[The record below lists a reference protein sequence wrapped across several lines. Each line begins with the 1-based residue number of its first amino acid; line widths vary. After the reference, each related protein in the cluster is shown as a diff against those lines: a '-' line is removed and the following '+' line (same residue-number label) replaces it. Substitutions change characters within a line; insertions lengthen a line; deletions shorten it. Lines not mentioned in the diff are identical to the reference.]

1 MDYHFFMEKVLLRI
15 VDSKP
20 YKLDDLLNNPL
31 LSEKDEADSLKYLR
45 TENKKERAVAN
56 ILRNKYIGKCTISSR
71 GKPLAK
77 GKHFNISHSKGIV
90 CLAISNKDV
99 GVDLEVIRPVDIDF
113 KEFIASKDEKNL
125 IHDDETFFMIWTN
138 KESLLKCLG
147 LGMKSSM
154 DKVPSLP
161 FNNIKFFDKRYFY
174 SKSIKYKNSI
184 ITVTRASSEPF
195 EIEILEETI

>member
-1 MDYHFFMEKVLLRI
+1 MEKVLLRI

-31 LSEKDEADSLKYLR
+31 LSVKDEADSLKYLR

-56 ILRNKYIGKCTISSR
+56 ILRNKYIGKCTFSSR

-90 CLAISNKDV
+90 CLATSNKDV

-138 KESLLKCLG
+138 KESLLKCMG
-147 LGMKSSM
+147 FGMKSSM

-161 FNNIKFFDKRYFY
+161 FNNIKFFDKQYFY

-184 ITVTRASSEPF
+184 ITVTRVSSEPF

>member
-1 MDYHFFMEKVLLRI
+1 MEKVLLRI

-31 LSEKDEADSLKYLR
+31 LSVKDEADSLKYLR

-56 ILRNKYIGKCTISSR
+56 ILRNKYIGKCTFSNR

-90 CLAISNKDV
+90 CLATSNKDV

-113 KEFIASKDEKNL
+113 KEFIASKDEKKY
-125 IHDDETFFMIWTN
+125 IHDDQSFFEIWTN
-138 KESLLKCLG
+138 KESLLKCMG

-161 FNNIKFFDKRYFY
+161 FNNIKFFDKEYFF
-174 SKSIKYKNSI
+174 SKTIIYKNSV
-184 ITVTRASSEPF
+184 ITVTRSSTEPF
-195 EIEILEETI
+195 EIEIKEETI

>member
-1 MDYHFFMEKVLLRI
+1 M
-15 VDSKP
+15 
-20 YKLDDLLNNPL
+20 
-31 LSEKDEADSLKYLR
+31 
-45 TENKKERAVAN
+45 KKEKAISRHFK
-56 ILRNKYIGKCTISSR
+56 NKYIGEYSINEF
-71 GKPLAK
+71 GKPIAK
-77 GKHFNISHSKGIV
+77 NKHFNISHSKGIV
-90 CLAISNKDV
+90 CLATSNKDV

-113 KEFIASKDEKNL
+113 KEFISSKDEKNL

-138 KESLLKCLG
+138 KESLLKCIG

-161 FNNIKFFDKRYFY
+161 FNNIKFFDKQYFY

-184 ITVTRASSEPF
+184 ITVTRTSSEPF